1 EDNPY
6 DILEN
11 NLYKTNILL
20 SEPLRSVGDVKDRLF
35 RDSDG
40 LWKVEQNGGE
50 MIVDDTTNVAVYPNY
65 NTTTHTSFQVRIPSD
80 RGTKTVEVISSHFE
94 STRSGWNK
102 SEDSV
107 SVSTAGG
114 ITNIWIQCEKTFASK
129 VSELISKN
137 VTLQWELQAPTTETL
152 PEELQTELNNIAS
165 FSKGNYVYTLQ
176 PDKSEILSPEVLEE
190 LTPTLHA
197 TFKGGGWYN
206 RWKTEQDLIKQ
217 QEDIDNK
224 TDQEV
229 TDEIQDKIDEMESIK
244 ADNEDIDLIN
254 DMIEEYGKL
263 LENESERVDL
273 ATGEIVELM
282 NRVPI
287 LENNLGEFSERWTF
301 LETAITMGEEGLLI
315 GNTEA
320 DTGIRIGTDRID
332 FVDKGEIVAYI
343 SNQTLYIERG
353 IFVKSLTVGEHKDET
368 IAGGHTV
375 TSWVGG

>member
-1 EDNPY
+1 Y
-6 DILEN
+6 
-11 NLYKTNILL
+11 
-20 SEPLRSVGDVKDRLF
+20 VGKPSGARL
-35 RDSDG
+35 DG
-40 LWKVEQNGGE
+40 
-50 MIVDDTTNVAVYPNY
+50 DTYV
-65 NTTTHTSFQVRIPSD
+65 FVRNA
-80 RGTKTVEVISSHFE
+80 RVF
-94 STRSGWNK
+94 
-102 SEDSV
+102 
-107 SVSTAGG
+107 STAFTKAEEIKGYMKANHDKG
-114 ITNIWIQCEKTFASK
+114 TP
-129 VSELISKN
+129 
-137 VTLQWELQAPTTETL
+137 VTWVYQVEPTIETL
-152 PEELQTELNNIAS
+152 SDDLQTKLNNIAS

-224 TDQEV
+224 TDQEI

-244 ADNEDIDLIN
+244 ADKEDIDLIN

>member
-1 EDNPY
+1 EKRFGKKASAVNSTDLK
-6 DILEN
+6 DFF
-11 NLYKTNILL
+11 KKD
-20 SEPLRSVGDVKDRLF
+20 SVL
-35 RDSDG
+35 
-40 LWKVEQNGGE
+40 
-50 MIVDDTTNVAVYPNY
+50 VYYP
-65 NTTTHTSFQVRIPSD
+65 
-80 RGTKTVEVISSHFE
+80 TVE
-94 STRSGWNK
+94 
-102 SEDSV
+102 
-107 SVSTAGG
+107 
-114 ITNIWIQCEKTFASK
+114 
-129 VSELISKN
+129 
-137 VTLQWELQAPTTETL
+137 PTIETL
-152 PEELQTELNNIAS
+152 PDDLQTKLNNISS
-165 FSKGNYVYTLQ
+165 FAKGNYVYTMQ

-224 TDQEV
+224 TEQEV
-229 TDEIQDKIDEMESIK
+229 TDEIQDKIDEIESIK
-244 ADNEDIDLIN
+244 ADKEDIDLIN